1 MKIVNTFLLF
11 TFAGIFFR
19 ANKTSDGF
27 YIITNLFSGFGG
39 LIQTLMTMN
48 VDTIKAYIVIQN
60 KTTFLGFAKPAFLP
74 EMITLA
80 LAIIVHGTIE
90 IIQEVKKQSMR
101 DMISQKPWYV
111 QLALYY
117 CLLFS
122 IVFLGM
128 SGQQFLYFVF

>member
-1 MKIVNTFLLF
+1 
-11 TFAGIFFR
+11 
-19 ANKTSDGF
+19 
-27 YIITNLFSGFGG
+27 
-39 LIQTLMTMN
+39 
-48 VDTIKAYIVIQN
+48 
-60 KTTFLGFAKPAFLP
+60 
-74 EMITLA
+74 MITLA

-90 IIQEVKKQSMR
+90 AIQETKKQRMR
-101 DMISQKPWYV
+101 DLIAQKPWYV